1 MKRWKTAAAIALAL
15 TLIAPAGAWAQDDD
29 DYDAGSYDYEPEE
42 VPRFGL
48 GVAGGLVDP
57 GGSTEPYYTANLR
70 IRLGS
75 RGEGYTDRREQ
86 GIYAVL
92 EPEVGYWER
101 NGDSD
106 LLAGV
111 NLLGVVPF
119 RRVNYFFG
127 VGAGVHFL
135 DTEVVRG
142 AELVDESDQRLGLN
156 AQFGID
162 VLLGDNVA
170 LFGAGRFDLVE
181 GATDDLQD
189 KIYVGLRFL
198 F

>member
-1 MKRWKTAAAIALAL
+1 MKHWKTAAAIALAL
-15 TLIAPAGAWAQDDD
+15 ALLAPAVAWAQDDD
-29 DYDAGSYDYEPEE
+29 DYDAGSYEYEPDE
-42 VPRFGL
+42 VNRYGFGL
-48 GVAGGLVDP
+48 AGGLVDP
-57 GGSTEPYYTANLR
+57 GGSTEPYYTANFR
-70 IRLGS
+70 MRLGS
-75 RGEGYTDRREQ
+75 RDGYTDRREE

-119 RRVNYFFG
+119 RRVDYFFG

-135 DTEVVRG
+135 DTEVRRG
-142 AELVDESDQRLGLN
+142 NDLVDESDQRLGLN
-156 AQFGID
+156 AQFGLD

-181 GATDDLQD
+181 GASDDLQD